1 MCSSDLMIVLVNIFI
16 SLWFYPQLL
25 SYQSGNVV
33 GRKVDALKIDK
44 DAFFTYRYPG
54 STRNIHFYSKR
65 IVATIEQPFSMDK
78 DIYVLT
84 GAEGLSI
91 IQQQKNAFEVILKG
105 EDFPV
110 SQLTAEF
117 LNVKTRNKTTMPYY
131 FVKIKPLKPSFNLK
145 LKS

>member
-1 MCSSDLMIVLVNIFI
+1 
-16 SLWFYPQLL
+16 
-25 SYQSGNVV
+25 
-33 GRKVDALKIDK
+33 
-44 DAFFTYRYPG
+44 
-54 STRNIHFYSKR
+54 
-65 IVATIEQPFSMDK
+65 MDR

-117 LNVKTRNKTTMPYY
+117 LNVKTRSKTTTPYY
-131 FVKIKPLKPSFNLK
+131 FVKIKPFSVSTP
-145 LKS
+145 